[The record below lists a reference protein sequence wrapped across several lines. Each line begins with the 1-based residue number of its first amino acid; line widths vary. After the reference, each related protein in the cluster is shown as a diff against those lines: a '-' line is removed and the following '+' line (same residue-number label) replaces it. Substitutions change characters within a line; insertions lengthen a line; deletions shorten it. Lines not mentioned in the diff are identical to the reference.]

1 MNIKTSL
8 IMYRL
13 KLFVTLL
20 VVVGLTSCD
29 LLENQEP
36 QQSLPAE
43 GGLETIADYESALI
57 GAYDN
62 VQEFSNG
69 DNSGQLAFLNDIITS
84 DAGWTGSF
92 TTYVEVASQQMTSA
106 NGSIEGQWDGAY
118 EAINASNVI
127 LSGLGDLEA
136 EQSQI
141 DNIRGQALFIRALE
155 YYYLVQYFAKPW
167 GATSDNSHLGVPLQL
182 EPVTSQDNFQQPS
195 RSSVAEVYSQITTD
209 LQTAQGLI
217 TNTTPNRAT
226 NDAVTALLARIALI
240 QGEWADAASL
250 AGQVA
255 DTQTLS
261 SDVTEYFVNELSDE
275 SIFEI
280 QHTTQDVPDPANTSL
295 TAVYNAG
302 TRDDIQVTEEFLN
315 ATDQI
320 ITSDQET
327 ALQAA
332 NQTAA
337 DTRVT
342 QLLTGTTAGDSN
354 TKKYEDVVN
363 EADNV
368 PVLRQSEMI
377 LTRAEALAR
386 DAATLADV
394 PGEVYDLVNAI
405 RTRAINVTNDGG
417 GPGNQALIEYSPADF
432 TSKQE
437 LIDAILLER
446 RVELAFEGHR
456 KTDLQRLQQNVGPS
470 AWDADVIVFPI
481 PQSQIDANENITQ
494 NPGY

>member
-1 MNIKTSL
+1 
-8 IMYRL
+8 
-13 KLFVTLL
+13 
-20 VVVGLTSCD
+20 
-29 LLENQEP
+29 
-36 QQSLPAE
+36 
-43 GGLETIADYESALI
+43 
-57 GAYDN
+57 
-62 VQEFSNG
+62 
-69 DNSGQLAFLNDIITS
+69 
-84 DAGWTGSF
+84 
-92 TTYVEVASQQMTSA
+92 
-106 NGSIEGQWDGAY
+106 
-118 EAINASNVI
+118 
-127 LSGLGDLEA
+127 
-136 EQSQI
+136 
-141 DNIRGQALFIRALE
+141 
-155 YYYLVQYFAKPW
+155 
-167 GATSDNSHLGVPLQL
+167 
-182 EPVTSQDNFQQPS
+182 
-195 RSSVAEVYSQITTD
+195 VYSQIITD

-261 SDVTEYFVNELSDE
+261 SEVTEYFVSELSAE

-302 TRDDIQVTEEFLN
+302 TRDDIQITEEYLN

-320 ITSDQET
+320 ITADQET

-354 TKKYEDVVN
+354 TAKYEDLVN
-363 EADNV
+363 SADNV
-368 PVLRQSEMI
+368 PILRQSEMI

-394 PGEVYDLVNAI
+394 PAEVYELVNAI
-405 RTRAINVTNDGG
+405 RTRAINVTNDSGG
-417 GPGNQALIEYSPADF
+417 SGNEALIEYSPADF
-432 TSKQE
+432 ADKQE

-470 AWDADVIVFPI
+470 AWDADAVVFPI